1 MRKGGA
7 GPIGERKQQEE
18 EIREDHYIRDSY
30 FFSGVS
36 KKTIDISNQ
45 KSLKVFRQRRSPGP
59 PWTPEKKLRKVTS
72 PGPRPLLDEEFQEE
86 GVKDDPSS
94 A

>member
-1 MRKGGA
+1 MAKESNKKKKSGRT
-7 GPIGERKQQEE
+7 ITL
-18 EIREDHYIRDSY
+18 EILI
-30 FFSGVS
+30 FFPGC

-72 PGPRPLLDEEFQEE
+72 PGPRPLLEETYQETKNSRKKE
-86 GVKDDPSS
+86 
-94 A
+94 